1 VDVETMI
8 AFPVR
13 APERPPIEIR
23 VNFGVFAGREATR
36 AEIEA
41 LAALLLDSFPEVQ
54 IVAEQRYEFGREAEG
69 EVHQVA
75 ISVPGDETADEFDV
89 GAAAGR
95 IEAIAER
102 WARECIADRHADVTE
117 L

>member
-1 VDVETMI
+1 MVNVETMI

-41 LAALLLDSFPEVQ
+41 LASLLLDHFEEVQ
-54 IVAEQRYEFGREAEG
+54 IVAEQRYEFGRGAEA

-75 ISVPGDETADEFDV
+75 ITIPADAAPDDAFDV
-89 GAAAGR
+89 GAVAGM
-95 IEAIAER
+95 
-102 WARECIADRHADVTE
+102 
-117 L
+117 